1 MSALALNLKAMG
13 EMVIGSD
20 KEEYFFT
27 EDNLIKAKIPFFKF
41 NKNNINKYQTYT
53 YIISYAYNENNNEEV
68 ADIINKGYKYYYYSD
83 FINQY
88 YNNKAIIG
96 VSGTHGKTT
105 TATLLKQLFSNESIA
120 YIIGDGSGGGKLNC
134 EYLIL
139 EACEYQCHFISYDYE
154 YLIINNID
162 YDHPDFYNSIDET
175 IIAFKNAS
183 KKAKCIIVNNDDKNA
198 KKIKHRCKYT
208 FGIENKSFVT
218 AKIIQENS
226 EGYKIKVNVKEKEY
240 IFSLPFYGRHM
251 IYNFLA
257 SFTIYYLIKDDKNT
271 INDNIS
277 QSLLNYIPPKRRIN
291 ETVLTNNNIIV
302 DDYAHHPTE
311 IIATYKA
318 IKHKYQNYEISIV
331 FQPHTYSRTIFLHDE
346 FINAFNNKN
355 VYIMNTFISREFFDS
370 QKEKVVKE
378 IFSSFYQ
385 YEQEKILSI
394 LHEQKQIVIFMG
406 AGNINNEIKQII
418 AKFNS

>member
-20 KEEYFFT
+20 KEEYYFT
-27 EDNLIKAKIPFFKF
+27 EDNLIKSKIPFFKF
-41 NKNNINKYQTYT
+41 SRNNINKYQSYT
-53 YIISYAYNENNNEEV
+53 YIISYAYNEHNNEEV
-68 ADIINKGYKYYYYSD
+68 EEIINKGYKYYYYSD

-88 YNNKAIIG
+88 YSEKAIIG

-105 TATLLKQLFSNESIA
+105 TATLLKQLLINENIA
-120 YIIGDGSGGGKLNC
+120 YIIGDGNGGGKQNC

-139 EACEYQCHFISYDYE
+139 EACEYQYHFINYDYS

-183 KKAKCIIVNNDDKNA
+183 KKAQCIIVNNDDKNA
-198 KKIKHRCKYT
+198 KKIKHRCRYT
-208 FGIENKSFVT
+208 FGINNKSFVT
-218 AKIIQENS
+218 ATIIQENKD
-226 EGYKIKVNVKEKEY
+226 GYKIKVNVKEKEY
-240 IFSLPFYGRHM
+240 IFSLPFFGRHM

-257 SFTIYYLIKDDKNT
+257 SFTVYYLIKNDKSKIENN
-271 INDNIS
+271 IN
-277 QSLLNYIPPKRRIN
+277 QALLTYKHPKRRIN
-291 ETVLTNNNIIV
+291 ETKLTNNNIII

-311 IIATYKA
+311 IIATYQA
-318 IKHKYQNYEISIV
+318 IKHKYHNYDITIV

-346 FINAFNNKN
+346 FIKALTNKN
-355 VYIMNTFISREFFDS
+355 VYIMNTFISREEYDS

-394 LHEQKQIVIFMG
+394 LSKQNQIVIFMG
-406 AGNINNEIKQII
+406 AGNVNNEIKQII
-418 AKFNS
+418 TKIKS